1 VLRGILNDLPSG
13 VLLVAVVGVTCGGVV
28 LAVWLV
34 RRYVPATREEFNS
47 EIVAAM
53 LGVLAALFGLLLAFV
68 VVIEF
73 QNHDDA
79 RSNVDT
85 EADALA
91 AIVRDNQA
99 LGGAEADRVS
109 AAVATYVRAIV
120 QDEWPR
126 LRASGEESPRAAA
139 ALDTV
144 YGTLQGIEPTTHR
157 ARAFYDDSVRQL
169 NTALDARRNRLG
181 DAQGGLPAEVAALI
195 IVGSLAILSYATLVG
210 SRSFW
215 FHAIGAGLIAV
226 LVSFSLVVL
235 LGPSYP
241 YSGSLQIEP
250 TPFEQG
256 VLAKFAP

>member
-1 VLRGILNDLPSG
+1 MVRGILNTVPTG
-13 VLLVAVVGVTCGGVV
+13 LLVVAVVCLSFGGVV
-28 LAVWLV
+28 LAVWLI

-53 LGVLAALFGLLLAFV
+53 LGVLAAFFGLLLAFV
-68 VVIEF
+68 VVIQF

-79 RSNVDT
+79 RANVET

-99 LGGAEADRVS
+99 LGAPEADRVRG
-109 AAVATYVRAIV
+109 AVATYVRAVV

-126 LRASGEESPRAAA
+126 LHAAGQESPRAAA
-139 ALDTV
+139 ALDSL
-144 YGTLQGIEPTTHR
+144 YETLQGIEPRTHR

-169 NTALDARRNRLG
+169 NIALDARRNRLADG
-181 DAQGGLPAEVAALI
+181 QAGLPTEVAALI
-195 IVGSLAILSYATLVG
+195 IVGAVAILSYATLVG

-226 LVSFSLVVL
+226 LISFSLVVL
-235 LGPSYP
+235 LGLSYP
-241 YSGSLQIEP
+241 YSGGLEIEP
-250 TPFEQG
+250 TPLQEG
-256 VLAKFAP
+256 VLAEFTR